1 MLIRSLFA
9 RSRRSFLAPLSSL
22 YLLISAVLLST
33 AISPRMAAAQEM
45 LSAMSWG
52 PVSDGW
58 TAGHELKS
66 MDLSVD
72 FNRDGVN
79 DIAMMSYDSGTGLWQ
94 VKFYDVIRG
103 TVLGK
108 VSDDSLHEDD
118 NTFGVG
124 DLTGDGIPDVV
135 LGDGYSNGGYYG
147 GGEEDPDRKE
157 DPGQCIIV
165 KDGGTGAEIYKSK
178 AATVSS
184 GCGAELQVVD
194 LDRDGRSEVVV
205 SELNATDGQALFVLK
220 YDSTLRTMMESCRVI
235 IDREPL
241 GYVNSFYAGPDSNG
255 DGYGDLFIGLPGANF
270 NTGMVMVVNGKTCQE
285 LKRIDGNSRGAGLGW
300 MMFATGD
307 ENGDGRPEY
316 HVLDKD
322 LIYTGRG
329 SNGELYRSFSRLFSM
344 GEDDYHTKVYG
355 SSDLNFDGVPDLVI
369 TVPGSRSNNYIP
381 PAPQIFSGA
390 TGAEIGYIGESEFR
404 GRINKMLNGSES
416 GVVISAINSHP
427 RFDINRDGIADLL
440 TMASVPFYN
449 NATGLQEQRTS
460 LVGLSGAC
468 PIQAELQILAR
479 DGWAVA
485 EGANRIEI
493 SAKVCGKSSF
503 LGAYKLTHG
512 GTLFTPHDDGK
523 DGDSISGDGIYTS
536 AVTYGMG
543 AQPISILG
551 KVLNEVLIPV
561 SVAQSV
567 IAVKNYVVA
576 AVPYGWINSEGGADI
591 PYAMKGH
598 KISAPFPIKFY
609 NGRYSDLWVSSQ
621 GYVGIGEKVEIDHH
635 QRLPSNYTDKDRM
648 VAPFWGKIGP
658 SLSAR
663 LSYKTIGTPGT
674 RQFVITWE
682 GFEYSNYRE
691 NPSSLSFQVSFDEQS
706 GAIRMN
712 YRQTWAQL
720 GSYAAGAGATS
731 GLQDNSRLGKTFAHS
746 EPSLPDRTSIIYLI
760 PGDGNGGGGGG
771 GDNGGGDN
779 GGGGGDNGGGDNGGG
794 GGGGGDNGGGG
805 AAPQNL
811 KVSLAIVRSPKT
823 ASATMDLLT
832 TDLNTGG
839 LADISAAQCVF
850 DLYATEAIAS
860 NKITLKYVASM
871 AAGSG
876 RVSKKLTKLAGITRK
891 MVRDAKGKQRDMKG
905 YLLAQLKCPNQA
917 NINSNVVTVASS
929 STRIAGLQ
937 IGALAWL
944 KRVIKAVT
952 S

>member
-1 MLIRSLFA
+1 MLTRSSFVS
-9 RSRRSFLAPLSSL
+9 SRLNFLTPLSIFIFSL
-22 YLLISAVLLST
+22 IFSAPISFGTVE
-33 AISPRMAAAQEM
+33 AQEV
-45 LSAMSWG
+45 LSIIAQPENVTSWC
-52 PVSDGW
+52 DRQI
-58 TAGHELKS
+58 
-66 MDLSVD
+66 DLSSD
-72 FNRDGVN
+72 INRDGVN
-79 DIAMMSYDSGTGLWQ
+79 DIAMMSYDSGKGIWQ

-108 VSDDSLHEDD
+108 VSDDSLHDND

-135 LGDGYSNGGYYG
+135 LGDGYSNGGSYG
-147 GGEEDPDRKE
+147 GGEEDPDRK
-157 DPGQCIIV
+157 DYPGQCIIV

-184 GCGAELQVVD
+184 GCGEELQVVD

-205 SELNATDGQALFVLK
+205 SELNATYGQALFVLK
-220 YDSTLRTMMESCRVI
+220 YDSTLRTMMESCRAI
-235 IDREPL
+235 IDRESL
-241 GYVNSFYAGPDSNG
+241 GSVNSFYAGPDSNG

-329 SNGELYRSFSRLFSM
+329 SNGELYRSFSRLFST
-344 GEDDYHTKVYG
+344 GEGNYFTNVYG

-381 PAPQIFSGA
+381 LAPQIFSGA
-390 TGAEIGYIGESEFR
+390 TGAEIGYIGESEFSEK
-404 GRINKMLNGSES
+404 INKMLNASES
-416 GVVISAINSHP
+416 GTGISAINSHP
-427 RFDINRDGIADLL
+427 NFDINRDGIADLL
-440 TMASVPFYN
+440 TMVSVPFYN
-449 NATGLQEQRTS
+449 NATGLEERRTS

-468 PIQAELQILAR
+468 PVQAELKISPR

-493 SAKVCGKSSF
+493 SAKVCGKSSL

-543 AQPISILG
+543 AQPISIVG

-576 AVPYGWINSEGGADI
+576 AVPYGWIDSEGGADI
-591 PYAMKGH
+591 PLVWNSPTTQ
-598 KISAPFPIKFY
+598 ISAPFPIKFY

-621 GYVGIGEKVEIDHH
+621 GYIGIGESNDKIDSSSH
-635 QRLPSNYTDKDRM
+635 QRLPTDKHEQRI
-648 VAPFWGKIGP
+648 VAPFWGSIGV
-658 SLSAR
+658 SGSAR

-794 GGGGGDNGGGG
+794 GGGGGGGGDNGGGG
-805 AAPQNL
+805 ATPQNL

-929 STRIAGLQ
+929 STRIPGLQ